1 MNEQESKNISRREM
15 LKLSLMAG
23 SATLIGAGG
32 VREVLAASCHD
43 STIRTSCGDAIEV
56 HPTSPLIGGRIVVT
70 TKGNRKTFSV
80 DRGIG
85 KFDAFT
91 QELPIPEA
99 LRPTS
104 PVGGANTG
112 DVQDSDGIVHQ
123 VGVDSDIVTSYPGWN
138 QTPLHYRIKIQ
149 EAEHSF
155 TNLKAVPIN
164 AAGNVVLAPP
174 AFQSGPEPGALNLP
188 KSTIWGFNGTFPGP
202 MINAEYGRPCL
213 VRFENDLPSSGP
225 VPQDFGA
232 PDKAFLTHLHN
243 AHTAPES
250 DGNSF
255 HKPCPY
261 GPGQWVN
268 NLYLNWPA
276 GGDDREKQSFY
287 WFHDHR
293 MDHTGANVY
302 KGMVGLYPIYDPVLD
317 PGDERLPGLHLP
329 GIRTNKSDGSFDVK
343 YDIPLAFYDCRLDD
357 GVTPHQDFHNG
368 CGQTHPEWWGKTYF
382 KHFPDHGFV
391 GDIFTVNGV
400 ACPVMHVKRRKY
412 RFRFLDASISRQY
425 EFKLMTGN
433 VAAAPGQQGQ
443 YNFVDG
449 RGRNTLGRQVMRFRQ
464 IATDGGLMQFPIDRD
479 SIQIWPAK
487 RREVIIDFTRYQDG
501 SPTTNGE
508 VIYLANIAQM
518 LDGRKRTE
526 PRDKGADPNYCVPVL
541 KFVIDGD
548 PDEPDQSVMPAL
560 NQQLRELPP
569 LPDFDTLPRRRFVF
583 NKEDVG
589 GELLWTINGHVFDPA
604 RVEANP
610 KLGRPELWTFV
621 NAGGGW
627 THPIHI
633 HMEEHRILS
642 RDGRPA
648 QGEDR
653 LSREDVVSLEGGEE
667 VTFYRNFR
675 TFTGKYVAHC
685 HNLAHE
691 DHAMMFGW
699 TIER

>member
-1 MNEQESKNISRREM
+1 M

-32 VREVLAASCHD
+32 VREVMALSCHD
-43 STIRTSCGDAIEV
+43 STIRASCGDAIEV
-56 HPTSPLIGGRIVVT
+56 YPTSPLIGGRIVET
-70 TKGNRKTFSV
+70 RKGKGKGNQVIVSVSRK
-80 DRGIG
+80 IG
-85 KFDAFT
+85 DFDAFT
-91 QELPIPEA
+91 QELPIPTA
-99 LRPTS
+99 LRPVA
-104 PVGGANTG
+104 PFGNPNTG
-112 DVQDSDGIVHQ
+112 GIQDSDGQVHQ
-123 VGVDSDIVTSYPGWN
+123 VGVNDPIVTGYPGWIA
-138 QTPLHYRIKIQ
+138 TPMYYRIKLQ
-149 EAEHSF
+149 VALHNF

-164 AAGNVVLAPP
+164 TAGNVVLAPP
-174 AFQSGPEPGALNLP
+174 NFQTSVGALNLP
-188 KSTIWGFNGTFPGP
+188 PSTIWGFNGQFPGP

-213 VRFENDLPSSGP
+213 VRFENELGTSDPAFSP
-225 VPQDFGA
+225 DFGA
-232 PDKAFLTHLHN
+232 PDRAFLTHLHN

-250 DGNSF
+250 DGNPY

-261 GPGQWVN
+261 GPGQWVE

-276 GGDDREKQSFY
+276 GGDDREKQSFF

-302 KGMVGLYPIYDPVLD
+302 KGLIGLYPIYDPIMD
-317 PGDERLPGLHLP
+317 YGDERFGLRLP
-329 GIRTNKSDGSFDVK
+329 GIRTAPRADNTFDVK

-357 GVTPHQDFHNG
+357 GVTAHQDWHTG
-368 CGQTHPEWWGKTYF
+368 CGQTHPEWWGKTFF
-382 KHFPDHGFV
+382 KHFPDNGFV

-400 ACPVMHVKRRKY
+400 ACPVLHVKRRKY
-412 RFRFLDASISRQY
+412 RFRMLDASIARQY
-425 EFKLMTGN
+425 EFKLMQGD
-433 VAAAPGQQGQ
+433 VAAVPGQQGQ

-449 RGRNTLGRQVMRFRQ
+449 RGRNTLGEQVMRFTQ
-464 IATDGGLMQFPIDRD
+464 IASDGGLLPFPIIRD
-479 SIQIWPAK
+479 SIGVWPAK

-526 PRDKGADPNYCVPVL
+526 RLDTGFDANYCVPVL

-548 PDEPDQSVMPAL
+548 PEEPDYSLLPAL
-560 NQQLRELPP
+560 NQPLRELAP
-569 LPDFDTLPRRRFVF
+569 LNLTGLPRRTFRF
-583 NKEDVG
+583 NKANVG
-589 GELLWTINGHVFDPA
+589 GEFLWTINGQVFDPA
-604 RVEANP
+604 RNEANP
-610 KLGRPELWTFV
+610 KRGQPELWTFV
-621 NAGGGW
+621 NEGGGW

-633 HMEEHRILS
+633 HQEEHRIIS
-642 RDGRPA
+642 RDKATPP
-648 QGEDR
+648 DDV
-653 LSREDVVSLEGGEE
+653 SREDVVSLEGGES

-699 TIER
+699 TIEP